1 MDIPDWLRKLMAS
14 NRYFVG
20 IFLLVIGISII
31 TYAFILLRPR
41 PEPIKDPLHV
51 DPDVTYP
58 TFNPEK
64 TEETETPPKIRY
76 LSYGFLFSTIGFSL
90 ILYLRNTQD
99 GGN

>member
-1 MDIPDWLRKLMAS
+1 MYIPYWLRKLMAS

-41 PEPIKDPLHV
+41 PEPIEDPLHV

-58 TFNPEK
+58 TFDPEK
-64 TEETETPPKIRY
+64 AEEIETPAKIRY

-90 ILYLRNTQD
+90 ISYLRNMKE